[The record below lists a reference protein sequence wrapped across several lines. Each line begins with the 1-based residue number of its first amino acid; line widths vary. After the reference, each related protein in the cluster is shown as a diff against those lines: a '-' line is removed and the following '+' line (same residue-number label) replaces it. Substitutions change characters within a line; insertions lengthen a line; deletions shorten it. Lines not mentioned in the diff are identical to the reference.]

1 MDVEVFKE
9 VVSLVEEAQE
19 CRRSE
24 EILVFYIYAGNS
36 AWIKCYKHTN
46 FIPPMPV
53 LFLFL

>member
-24 EILVFYIYAGNS
+24 EILVVYIYAGNS
-36 AWIKCYKHTN
+36 ALIKC
-46 FIPPMPV
+46 
-53 LFLFL
+53 